1 MRLSFRPL
9 LIALALAAC
18 AAPALAQAGA
28 DSAGTSETQAEPAA
42 AHPILIHLAGGGRME
57 VDEANE
63 TADGVWYRRG
73 GVTTFLDRAR
83 VARVQR
89 EPDPAPAAE
98 AAPARADRG
107 EGSWNTPADLPR
119 VEGFF
124 RSAFRRPLPVSALG
138 QSSVHDSWGY
148 DHRHAVDVG
157 LHPDGP
163 EGRALVEF
171 LRGANIPF
179 RTFRAAVP
187 GVATGPHIHIG
198 RPSRKYR

>member
-1 MRLSFRPL
+1 MRPTLRSLF
-9 LIALALAAC
+9 IALALAAC
-18 AAPALAQAGA
+18 ASAPAFAQAGG
-28 DSAGTSETQAEPAA
+28 DAGAPAPTDETAA
-42 AHPILIHLAGGGRME
+42 AHPILIHLAGGGRIE

-73 GVTTFLDRAR
+73 NVTTLLDRAR
-83 VARVQR
+83 VVRVQR
-89 EPDPAPAAE
+89 EPDPVPAA
-98 AAPARADRG
+98 AARADRG
-107 EGSWNTPADLPR
+107 EGSWNTSADLPR

-124 RSAFRRPLPVSALG
+124 RSAFKRPLPVSALG
-138 QSSVHDSWGY
+138 QSSVHDGWGY
-148 DHRHAVDVG
+148 DHRHAVDIG

-163 EGRALVEF
+163 EGRALVQF

-198 RPSRKYR
+198 RPSRKFR